1 MTNDI
6 QTRRR
11 TSWGRIIAAGL
22 AILLVIA
29 AGLGAAAWVWRVE
42 LARRAL
48 AGTLEDQGL
57 GPVAFSLDKVE
68 LDGVGASAIRLR
80 GGAIAAEHLSVDFE
94 LSALFE
100 GRIGTI
106 TLSGLVL
113 DLTDGSS
120 GLEVGGRPLF
130 AATSGAGTGGGLA
143 GIEIGA
149 LALEDARITYR
160 AGTDVW
166 VARASTAFSLA
177 GGRVAADRLT
187 ATLEGPPGRA
197 VLAADRI
204 TLDMPAAGDLVLD
217 LGQVAVDLPDL
228 PWSLSDAAIGLE
240 VTDSGLDATI
250 SGGVLRNLQQP
261 ALLIPVSLSGKAG
274 LAGDIVEFSVKAATI
289 AAGNAVLDIAGR
301 YDTAKPALNAA
312 LALSPV
318 RFSVDGLQPGDIS
331 PRLGHAAG
339 KVSGAVG
346 LSGEIRWL
354 DGKWGSD
361 LALVLDD
368 IGVVGETATLGKLKG
383 TIRITRPWPLTTA
396 PRQHLG
402 ATLSSGGESA
412 DIEILGQLLAK
423 PALKIETITIRAAGG
438 TVTSGAFTTSLDA
451 PAIDTVLDVSHLD
464 LAEVTRV
471 LGLDGLSGTG
481 FLDGRIPI
489 KVAGDKLVL
498 ADGALKAQGPGTLSY
513 RPGNLPPQIAA
524 AGREMELTL
533 QALSDFHYDS
543 LAIEFAKAAEGEGYV
558 LLKMAGGNPVLLP
571 GQPFNFNIR
580 LESNFARLADL
591 VSLGLRSAQDLLG
604 RASGRL
610 DK

>member
-1 MTNDI
+1 MAT
-6 QTRRR
+6 
-11 TSWGRIIAAGL
+11 
-22 AILLVIA
+22 
-29 AGLGAAAWVWRVE
+29 GLGLAAWVRRVE
-42 LARRAL
+42 LARWAL
-48 AGTLEDQGL
+48 ADTLEDQGF

-68 LDGVGASAIRLR
+68 LDGVGASAVRLR
-80 GGAIAAEHLSVDFE
+80 GGAIAAEHLTVDFE
-94 LSALFE
+94 LAALFE

-113 DLTDGSS
+113 DLTDGPS
-120 GLEVGGRPLF
+120 GLEVGGEPLF
-130 AATSGAGTGGGLA
+130 AATPGAGTGGGMA

-149 LALEDARITYR
+149 LALDDARITYR
-160 AGTDVW
+160 TGTDVW
-166 VARASTAFSLA
+166 IARASTALSLA
-177 GGRVAADRLT
+177 GGHVAADRLT

-197 VLAADRI
+197 GLTADRV
-204 TLDMPAAGDLVLD
+204 TLDMPAAGGLVLD

-240 VTDSGLDATI
+240 VTDSGLEATI

-261 ALLIPVSLSGKAG
+261 ALLIPVSLSGNAG

-301 YDTAKPALNAA
+301 YDTAKPALNAT

-318 RFSVDGLQPGDIS
+318 RFVAGGLQPGDIS
-331 PRLGHAAG
+331 PRLGQSAG

-346 LSGEIRWL
+346 LSGKVSWL

-368 IGVVGETATLGKLKG
+368 IGVVGEAATLGKLKG
-383 TIRITRPWPLTTA
+383 TVRITRPWPLTTA

-412 DIEILGQLLAK
+412 DIEIVGQLLAK
-423 PALKIETITIRAAGG
+423 PALKIETVTVRAAGG

-464 LAEVTRV
+464 LAEVTRI

-489 KVAGDKLVL
+489 EVTGDKLVL
-498 ADGALKAQGPGTLSY
+498 TDGALKAQGPGTLSY

-591 VSLGLRSAQDLLG
+591 VLLGLRSAQDLLG